1 MKKQLFCEAF
11 VPIIYGALIF
21 AIPYMFNWDDEPTA
35 SRRQQNDLVRQI
47 ALPAFLTFYLPNVS
61 SVSSRFIL
69 QSLVTEKQQKI
80 RETLKLM
87 GLSTESYGL
96 SYMLF

>member
-1 MKKQLFCEAF
+1 
-11 VPIIYGALIF
+11 
-21 AIPYMFNWDDEPTA
+21 MFNWDDEPTA